1 MNFDFWQHLVRKF
14 PFSRIRVT
22 RKLKRFEKSRN
33 WTKFIYTFGFLQHNC
48 NISFDE
54 ITLLITDHSSMSS
67 SFKLLYSRATV
78 SFRSVR
84 HPTQYKWPIIT
95 TWDGG
100 VTQFN
105 FNGPSATATGAF
117 KTYRIPNW
125 IKRTTRRPS
134 ISLLFQKYHFL
145 IVVAEWKMPIVL
157 HIICDLTFVLKMV
170 QCRIAFFMVVLLVI
184 LSLFLWK
191 IIALQRF
198 HISLSHVILYR

>member
-33 WTKFIYTFGFLQHNC
+33 WTKFIYILQHNC

-54 ITLLITDHSSMSS
+54 ITLLITDHSLMSS

-78 SFRSVR
+78 SFPSVR

-117 KTYRIPNW
+117 KTYMIPNW
-125 IKRTTRRPS
+125 IKRITRRPS
-134 ISLLFQKYHFL
+134 IYLLFQNYHFL

-157 HIICDLTFVLKMV
+157 HIIWKLIFAFQIVR
-170 QCRIAFFMVVLLVI
+170 CRMIFFMVLL
-184 LSLFLWK
+184 LS
-191 IIALQRF
+191 
-198 HISLSHVILYR
+198 